1 MRKLAFY
8 PSRVAIWILLVS
20 VSFSC
25 AQPSDTGDEGKRV
38 LEGENHL
45 GQAQSPYL
53 RQHADNP
60 VHWHEWGPEALNKA
74 QEEDKPLLISIG
86 YAACHWCHVM
96 EHESFMDTAVARLM
110 NEHFIPIKIDREERP
125 DIDQIYMNAAQLLS
139 GRGGWPLNAFALP
152 DGRPYFAGTY
162 FPKEQ
167 WKKVLRKMATAY
179 REQSQQVEKQAERLT
194 KGLRGQEVITAP
206 ADTSLAFST
215 ERYREFWKDWPGKID
230 FERGGLDKKPKF
242 PMPSAWR
249 FLLQYHYLT
258 GEQRSLEAV
267 TQTLDG
273 MARGGIYDQIG
284 GGFSRYSTDEDWFA
298 PHFEKMLYDNGQLV
312 RLYAEAYQLTGKPSY
327 ARVIRQTLTFIARE
341 MTAEGGGFY
350 SSLNADSEGEEGQFY
365 VWEEEEI
372 DRVLEEPLAS
382 LLADYYQLSSSGNWE
397 EGRNILHRQEAPR
410 EFAQRHDLDPEHW
423 GQQLER
429 ARNKL
434 LQARS
439 KRERPSTD
447 DKVLT
452 SWNALMLQG
461 YIDAYR
467 ALEQPHY
474 LQVALRNARFLE
486 AQMHRKEGGLWRSF
500 KDGEASIPAFLDDYA
515 LLAQAYLELYEVTL
529 DKSWL
534 DRAQDLVDYAID
546 HFRNEQSGM
555 FYYSSDQAED
565 LIARKMEIMDQV
577 IPASNSVMAEVLHQ
591 LGTYYYQKPYRS
603 MAKQMLAQV
612 REKLAQNG
620 PYYANWARLYGKLA
634 YRPFEVAVLGD
645 EAPAKAQAMQNEY
658 LPTALFMGGNAENL
672 PLLQNKLVPGKTRI
686 YVCQNRVC
694 EMPVEEASRALQ
706 LLEDMRH

>member
-1 MRKLAFY
+1 MARYYSF
-8 PSRVAIWILLVS
+8 LLGS
-20 VSFSC
+20 LIFLLTASSSC
-25 AQPSDTGDEGKRV
+25 AQSQKEEKAGDAAAGAQ
-38 LEGENHL
+38 NHL

-74 QEEDKPLLISIG
+74 QEENKPLLISIG

-167 WKKVLRKMATAY
+167 WKKVLRKMARVY
-179 REQSQQVEKQAERLT
+179 QEQPQQVEKQAARIT
-194 KGLRGQEVITAP
+194 QGIRGQEVITAP
-206 ADTSLAFST
+206 ADTSGAWTRSGYQEL
-215 ERYREFWKDWPGKID
+215 WQNWPAQID
-230 FERGGLDKKPKF
+230 FDRGGLDKAPKF
-242 PMPSAWR
+242 PLPSAWE

-258 GEQRSLEAV
+258 GKQQALEAV
-267 TQTLDG
+267 TLTLDA
-273 MARGGIYDQIG
+273 MAQGGIFDQIG
-284 GGFSRYSTDEDWFA
+284 GGFSRYSTDERWFV
-298 PHFEKMLYDNGQLV
+298 PHFEKMLYDNAQLV
-312 RLYAEAYQLTGKPSY
+312 SLYAHAYQLTGKKAY
-327 ARVIRQTLTFIARE
+327 ARVIRQSLAFVERE
-341 MTAEGGGFY
+341 MTAEEGGFY
-350 SSLNADSEGEEGQFY
+350 SSLNADSEGEEGRFY

-382 LLADYYQLSSSGNWE
+382 LLADYFQLSSSGNWE
-397 EGRNILHRQEAPR
+397 EGRNILHRQESPL
-410 EFAQRHDLDPEHW
+410 EFAQTHDLDPEHW
-423 GQQLER
+423 EQQLER

-565 LIARKMEIMDQV
+565 LIARKMEISDNV

-603 MAKQMLAQV
+603 MARQMLAQV
-612 REKLAQNG
+612 REDLGQNG

-634 YRPFEVAVLGD
+634 YQPFEVAVLGD
-645 EAPAKAQAMQNEY
+645 EAPAKAQAMQSEY

-672 PLLQNKLVPGKTRI
+672 PLLQNKLVSGKTRI
-686 YVCQNRVC
+686 YVCRNRVC

-706 LLEDMRH
+706 LLDEMRH